1 MFFLSL
7 LVTLFLGVAAIYAIG
22 VVLAVALLALIEAY
36 NAVKKRIVHSHYFK
50 VAKILIKRLNNKVEQ
65 VVVVVGPDGNVM
77 EQQQSETFSAEEMR
91 GTPIEKAFEEA
102 ERKFDSRVDGDVAIK
117 LDTTEK
123 EEEEIRRIANR

>member
-65 VVVVVGPDGNVM
+65 VVVVLN
-77 EQQQSETFSAEEMR
+77 SA
-91 GTPIEKAFEEA
+91 T
-102 ERKFDSRVDGDVAIK
+102 
-117 LDTTEK
+117 L
-123 EEEEIRRIANR
+123 